1 MNWSNEV
8 LSLLGLG
15 RKSTLESWID
25 RFREYLEQAAGT
37 LENATGRAAEVA
49 ETTRERTSPYL
60 KEARERARTGAR
72 AGREALSERME
83 SINQRAAAMRERRE
97 QRREQRRAARHEVR
111 RRRQVRPRAPMHLDV
126 RRDDR
131 VILHGRRPVDLRT
144 SDGGTIRYRYYARPS
159 FLQRAYFHFTGRQV
173 WPRRR
178 SH

>member
-1 MNWSNEV
+1 M

-15 RKSTLESWID
+15 RKSTFGSWID

-49 ETTRERTSPYL
+49 ETTRERTGPYL
-60 KEARERARTGAR
+60 REAKERARTGAR
-72 AGREALSERME
+72 AGRDAVSGRLELVA
-83 SINQRAAAMRERRE
+83 QRAAAIRE
-97 QRREQRRAARHEVR
+97 RREQRRAARREVR
-111 RRRQVRPRAPMHLDV
+111 RRRQARPRAPMQLDV

-131 VILHGRRPVDLRT
+131 VVLRGRRPVDLRT

-159 FLQRAYFHFTGRQV
+159 FLQRAYFHLTGRQV

-178 SH
+178 PH

>member
-1 MNWSNEV
+1 MNWSREV
-8 LSLLGLG
+8 LGLLGLG

-60 KEARERARTGAR
+60 RGARERARTGAR
-72 AGREALSERME
+72 AGRDAVSDRLE
-83 SINQRAAAMRERRE
+83 SVAQRAAAIRERRE
-97 QRREQRRAARHEVR
+97 QRREARREVR
-111 RRRQVRPRAPMHLDV
+111 RRRQVRPRAPMQLDV

-131 VILHGRRPVDLRT
+131 VVLRGRRPVDLRT

-159 FLQRAYFHFTGRQV
+159 FVQRAYFHLTGRQV

-178 SH
+178 LH

>member
-15 RKSTLESWID
+15 RKSTLESWIG

-37 LENATGRAAEVA
+37 LENASGRAAEVA
-49 ETTRERTSPYL
+49 ETTRERTGPYL
-60 KEARERARTGAR
+60 KDARERARTGVR
-72 AGREALSERME
+72 AGRDAWSERME
-83 SINQRAAAMRERRE
+83 SITQRAAAIRERRE
-97 QRREQRRAARHEVR
+97 QRRAKRREVR
-111 RRRQVRPRAPMHLDV
+111 RRRHVRPRAPMHIDV

-131 VILHGRRPVDLRT
+131 IVLRGRRPVDLRT

-178 SH
+178 LH

>member
-1 MNWSNEV
+1 MNWSREV
-8 LSLLGLG
+8 LGLLGLG

-60 KEARERARTGAR
+60 RGARERARTGAR
-72 AGREALSERME
+72 AGRDAISDRLE
-83 SINQRAAAMRERRE
+83 SVAQRAAAIRERRE
-97 QRREQRRAARHEVR
+97 QRREARREVR
-111 RRRQVRPRAPMHLDV
+111 RRRQVRPRAPMQLDV

-131 VILHGRRPVDLRT
+131 VVLRGRRPVDLRT

-159 FLQRAYFHFTGRQV
+159 FVQRAYFHLTGRQV

-178 SH
+178 LH

>member
-1 MNWSNEV
+1 MNWSREV
-8 LSLLGLG
+8 LGLLGLG

-60 KEARERARTGAR
+60 RGARERARTGAR
-72 AGREALSERME
+72 AGRDAVSDRLE
-83 SINQRAAAMRERRE
+83 SVARRAAAIRERRE
-97 QRREQRRAARHEVR
+97 QRREARREVR
-111 RRRQVRPRAPMHLDV
+111 RRRQVRPRAPMQLDV

-131 VILHGRRPVDLRT
+131 VVLRGRRPVDLRT

-159 FLQRAYFHFTGRQV
+159 FVQRAYFHLTGRQV

-178 SH
+178 LH

>member
-15 RKSTLESWID
+15 RKSTFATWID

-37 LENATGRAAEVA
+37 LENASGRAAEVA
-49 ETTRERTSPYL
+49 ETTRDRTGPYL
-60 KEARERARTGAR
+60 KEAQERARTGAR
-72 AGREALSERME
+72 AGRDALSERME
-83 SINQRAAAMRERRE
+83 SIAQRAAAMRERRE
-97 QRREQRRAARHEVR
+97 QRRAARLEAR
-111 RRRQVRPRAPMHLDV
+111 RRRRARPRRPRAPMQLDV

-131 VILHGRRPVDLRT
+131 VVLRGRRPVDLRT

-159 FLQRAYFHFTGRQV
+159 FLQRAFFHLTGRQV

-178 SH
+178 LH

>member
-8 LSLLGLG
+8 LGLLGLG
-15 RKSTLESWID
+15 RKSTLETWIG

-37 LENATGRAAEVA
+37 LENASGRAAEVA
-49 ETTRERTSPYL
+49 ETTRERTGPYL
-60 KEARERARTGAR
+60 KDARERARTGVR
-72 AGREALSERME
+72 AGRDAWSERME
-83 SINQRAAAMRERRE
+83 SITQRAAAIRERRE
-97 QRREQRRAARHEVR
+97 QRRAKRREVR
-111 RRRQVRPRAPMHLDV
+111 RRRHVRPRAPMHIDV

-131 VILHGRRPVDLRT
+131 VVLRGRRPVDVRT

-178 SH
+178 LH

>member
-1 MNWSNEV
+1 V

-37 LENATGRAAEVA
+37 LENASGRAAEVA

-60 KEARERARTGAR
+60 RGARERARTGAR
-72 AGREALSERME
+72 AGRDAVSDRLE
-83 SINQRAAAMRERRE
+83 SVAQRAAAIRERRE
-97 QRREQRRAARHEVR
+97 QRRAQRREVR
-111 RRRQVRPRAPMHLDV
+111 RRRQVRPRAPMQLDV

-131 VILHGRRPVDLRT
+131 VVLRGRRPVDVRT

-159 FLQRAYFHFTGRQV
+159 FLQRAYFHLTGRQV

-178 SH
+178 LH

>member
-1 MNWSNEV
+1 MNWSREV

-37 LENATGRAAEVA
+37 LENASGRAAEVA

-60 KEARERARTGAR
+60 RGARERARTGAR
-72 AGREALSERME
+72 AGRDAVSDRLE
-83 SINQRAAAMRERRE
+83 SVAQRAAAIRERRE
-97 QRREQRRAARHEVR
+97 QRRAQRREVR
-111 RRRQVRPRAPMHLDV
+111 RRRQVRPRAPMQLDV

-131 VILHGRRPVDLRT
+131 VILRGRRPVDVRT

-159 FLQRAYFHFTGRQV
+159 FLQRAYFHLTGRQV

-178 SH
+178 LH

>member
-1 MNWSNEV
+1 M

-37 LENATGRAAEVA
+37 LENASGRAAEVA

-60 KEARERARTGAR
+60 RGARERARTGAR
-72 AGREALSERME
+72 AGRDAVSDRLE
-83 SINQRAAAMRERRE
+83 SVAQRAAAIRERRE
-97 QRREQRRAARHEVR
+97 QRRAQRREVR
-111 RRRQVRPRAPMHLDV
+111 RRRQVRPRAPMQLDV

-131 VILHGRRPVDLRT
+131 VVLRGRRPVDVRT

-159 FLQRAYFHFTGRQV
+159 FLQRAYFHLTGRQV

-178 SH
+178 LH